1 MRLKGKIAVVT
12 GAGRGIGEA
21 IARKFLQ
28 EGATVV
34 ICDALKARVEE
45 AAGRLAAFGTVQS
58 FAVDVTNREDVQ
70 AMFDET
76 VRIFG
81 RIDILANNAGIARFE
96 PFLEIEDKNWNDTL
110 AVNLTGTFICS
121 QIAARVMAK
130 QKSGAI
136 VNMASTNGI
145 LGEEALAHY
154 NASKA
159 GIVLLGK
166 TMAIELAPY
175 GIRVNSIC
183 PGSIQTDLALEG
195 GQPVEELE
203 QYFAKIPLKR
213 RGSTEEVANAF
224 AFLASDEASFITG
237 TELVVDGGQICHE

>member
-28 EGATVV
+28 EGATVI

-45 AAGRLAAFGTVQS
+45 AAGRLAAYGTVQS
-58 FAVDVTNREDVQ
+58 FAVDVTNRENVQ
-70 AMFDET
+70 AMIDET
-76 VRIFG
+76 VGIFG

-195 GQPVEELE
+195 GQPAEELE

>member
-45 AAGRLAAFGTVQS
+45 AAGRLAAFGTVQT

-70 AMFDET
+70 AMIDET

-195 GQPVEELE
+195 GQPAEELE

>member
-70 AMFDET
+70 AMIDET

-195 GQPVEELE
+195 GQPAEELE